1 MQFLRMSSQDFR
13 KMMTPSKATGSKYH
27 AQKTVVGDTTYDSK
41 KEAKRAQELHYME
54 RSGTIKDLQE
64 QVRFIL
70 QEEYVNN
77 EGKKVRPISYVAD
90 FVYEQKGQKIVED
103 SKGFRTKE
111 FVLKK
116 KIFMYKFPEYKFIES

>member
-13 KMMTPSKATGSKYH
+13 KMMTPNKATGSKYH

-54 RSGTIKDLQE
+54 RSGVIKNLKE

-90 FVYEQKGQKIVED
+90 FVYEQKGQKVVED
-103 SKGFRTKE
+103 TKGFRTKE